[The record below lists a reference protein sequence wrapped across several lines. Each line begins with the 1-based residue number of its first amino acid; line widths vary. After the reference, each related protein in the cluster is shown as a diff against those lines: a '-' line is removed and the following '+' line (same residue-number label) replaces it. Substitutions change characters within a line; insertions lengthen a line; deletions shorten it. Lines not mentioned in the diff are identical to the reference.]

1 MTRGFLF
8 RNGAPGTHTDSYYAA
23 TANEVAPFPELDCD
37 TGCDVCIV
45 GGGFT
50 GLSAALELS
59 ERGLDVVLLEAH
71 RAGWGASGR
80 NGGQAGSGQRR
91 DQGWLERAFGRDDA
105 HRLWDIAQAAKALIR
120 DRVARHGIA
129 CDLKPGIL
137 HVNHKR
143 SFVAE
148 NHAYVEKLR
157 TDYGYADIR
166 AVGDDEAREML
177 GTKLY
182 YGGWLDMGA
191 MHLHP
196 LNFAL
201 GLAEAARAAG
211 ARIFERSPVTA
222 IAAGEPAVV
231 RTAQA
236 WVRARFVILACNG
249 YLDGLSPAV
258 AARVMPIN
266 NFVIATEPL
275 SDARARQIIRDDV
288 AVTDSKFVINYFRLS
303 ADKRLLFGGGETYS
317 YNFPQDIKAF
327 VRPYMLRVYPQLA
340 DARID
345 YGWGGTLGITLKR
358 MPYFA
363 RIEANILT
371 ACGYSGHGVALA
383 TLAGQI
389 LAEAVEGTLG
399 RFDVM
404 ARIPTRAFPGG
415 TRLRYPLLV
424 LAMLWYGLRDRL

>member
-1 MTRGFLF
+1 MARGFLF
-8 RNGAPGTHTDSYYAA
+8 RNDRPGAHPESYYAA
-23 TANEVAPFPELDCD
+23 TANPIEPFPALSGETD
-37 TGCDVCIV
+37 CDVCIV

-50 GLSAALELS
+50 GLSAALEMA

-91 DQGWLERAFGRDDA
+91 DQDWLERAVGREDA
-105 HRLWDIAQAAKALIR
+105 HRLWNIAQEAKALVKERI
-120 DRVARHGIA
+120 ARHQIA

-137 HVNHKR
+137 HVDHKR
-143 SFVAE
+143 GFVSGS
-148 NHAYVEKLR
+148 HAYAEKLQR
-157 TDYGYADIR
+157 EYDYQDIR
-166 AVGDDEAREML
+166 AVGGDEAREML
-177 GTKLY
+177 GSTLY

-191 MHLHP
+191 AHLHP

-201 GLAEAARAAG
+201 GLAGAARAAG
-211 ARIFERSPVTA
+211 ARIFERSPAT
-222 IAAGEPAVV
+222 GFESGDPAFV
-231 RTAQA
+231 RTAGGR
-236 WVRARFVILACNG
+236 VRARFVVLACNG
-249 YLDGLSPAV
+249 YLDELSPRI

-266 NFVIATEPL
+266 NFIIATEPL
-275 SDARARQIIRDDV
+275 GEARARQIIRDDV

-303 ADKRLLFGGGETYS
+303 ADRRLLFGGGETYS
-317 YNFPQDIKAF
+317 YDFPSDIKAF

-363 RIEANILT
+363 RTAPNVLT
-371 ACGYSGHGVALA
+371 ASGYSGHGVALA
-383 TLAGQI
+383 TLAGRI

-399 RFDVM
+399 RFDLM
-404 ARIPTRAFPGG
+404 AGIPARAFPGG
-415 TRLRYPLLV
+415 TRLRTPLLV

>member
-8 RNGAPGTHTDSYYAA
+8 RNGTPGSYPDSYYAA
-23 TANEVAPFPELDCD
+23 TANKVAPFPALEGDAD
-37 TGCDVCIV
+37 CDVCII

-50 GLSAALELS
+50 GLSAALELA

-91 DQGWLERAFGRDDA
+91 DQDWLERAVGREDA
-105 HRLWDIAQAAKALIR
+105 HHLWDIAQQSKALVKE
-120 DRVARHGIA
+120 RVARHAIA

-137 HVNHKR
+137 HVNHKQR
-143 SFVAE
+143 FVADD
-148 NHAYVEKLR
+148 HAYVEKLR
-157 TDYGYADIR
+157 SEYRYDDIR
-166 AVGDDEAREML
+166 AVSDAEARAML
-177 GTKLY
+177 GSTLY
-182 YGGWLDMGA
+182 YGGSLDMGA
-191 MHLHP
+191 AHLHP

-211 ARIFERSPVTA
+211 ARIFERSP
-222 IAAGEPAVV
+222 AADLSAGDPASV
-231 RTAQA
+231 RTAQGR
-236 WVRARFVILACNG
+236 VRARFVILACNG
-249 YLDGLSPAV
+249 YLDGLSPRV

-275 SDARARQIIRDDV
+275 GEDRARQIIRDDV
-288 AVTDSKFVINYFRLS
+288 AVADSKFVINYFRLS
-303 ADKRLLFGGGETYS
+303 ADRRLLFGGGETYS
-317 YNFPQDIKAF
+317 YDFPEDIKAF

-345 YGWGGTLGITLKR
+345 YGWGGTLGITMKR

-363 RIEANILT
+363 RPAPNVLN
-371 ACGYSGHGVALA
+371 ASGYSGHGVALA

-404 ARIPTRAFPGG
+404 TRIPTRAFPGG
-415 TRLRYPLLV
+415 TRLRGPLLV

>member
-8 RNGAPGTHTDSYYAA
+8 RNGTPGSHPDSYYAA
-23 TANEVAPFPELDCD
+23 TANKLAPFPVLEGDAD
-37 TGCDVCIV
+37 CDVCII

-50 GLSAALELS
+50 GLSAALELA
-59 ERGLDVVLLEAH
+59 ERGLRVVLLEAH

-91 DQGWLERAFGRDDA
+91 DQDWLERAAGREDA
-105 HRLWDIAQAAKALIR
+105 RRLWDIAQQAKALLKE
-120 DRVARHGIA
+120 RVARHAIA

-143 SFVAE
+143 GLVVE
-148 NHAYVEKLR
+148 DHAYVEKLR
-157 TDYGYADIR
+157 SEYGYEDIR
-166 AVGDDEAREML
+166 AVSDAEAREML
-177 GTKLY
+177 GSTMY
-182 YGGWLDMGA
+182 FGGSLDMGA
-191 MHLHP
+191 AHLHP

-211 ARIFERSPVTA
+211 ARIFERSP
-222 IAAGEPAVV
+222 AASFKAGDPAAV
-231 RTAQA
+231 RTAQGS
-236 WVRARFVILACNG
+236 VRARFVILACNG
-249 YLDGLSPAV
+249 YLDGLSLRI

-275 SDARARQIIRDDV
+275 GDERARQIIREDV
-288 AVTDSKFVINYFRLS
+288 AVADSKFVINYFRLS
-303 ADKRLLFGGGETYS
+303 ADRRLLFGGGETYS
-317 YNFPQDIKAF
+317 YEFPEDIKAF

-345 YGWGGTLGITLKR
+345 YGWGGTLGITMSR
-358 MPYFA
+358 MPCFA
-363 RIEANILT
+363 RLGPNVLNAS
-371 ACGYSGHGVALA
+371 GYSGHGVALA

-389 LAEAVEGTLG
+389 LAEAVEGTFG

-404 ARIPTRAFPGG
+404 ARIPARAFPGG
-415 TRLRYPLLV
+415 TRLRFPLLV

>member
-8 RNGAPGTHTDSYYAA
+8 RNGVPGAHPDSYYAA
-23 TANEVAPFPELDCD
+23 TANPIEAFPALAGDED
-37 TGCDVCIV
+37 CDVCIV

-50 GLSAALELS
+50 GLSAALELA
-59 ERGLDVVLLEAH
+59 ERGLGVVLLEAH

-91 DQGWLERAFGRDDA
+91 DQNWLERVVGLEDA
-105 HRLWDIAQAAKALIR
+105 RRMWDIAQAAKALIR
-120 DRVARHGIA
+120 DRVGRHDIA
-129 CDLKPGIL
+129 CDLKAGIL

-143 SFVAE
+143 SFVADS
-148 NHAYVEKLR
+148 HAYAEKLR
-157 TDYGYADIR
+157 SDYGYEGIR
-166 AVGDDEAREML
+166 AVSDAEAREML
-177 GTKLY
+177 GSTLY

-191 MHLHP
+191 AHLHP

-201 GLAEAARAAG
+201 GLADAAHAAG
-211 ARIFERSPVTA
+211 ARIFERSPATA
-222 IAAGEPAVV
+222 VEPGDPASV
-231 RTAQA
+231 RTAEGR
-236 WVRARFVILACNG
+236 VRARFVILACNG

-266 NFVIATEPL
+266 NFIIATEPL
-275 SDARARQIIRDDV
+275 GEARARQIIRDDV
-288 AVTDSKFVINYFRLS
+288 AVTDSKFVLNYFRLS
-303 ADKRLLFGGGETYS
+303 ADHRLLFGGGETYS
-317 YNFPQDIKAF
+317 YEFPKDIKAF

-340 DARID
+340 DARIE
-345 YGWGGTLGITLKR
+345 YGWGGTLGITMKR

-363 RIEANILT
+363 RT
-371 ACGYSGHGVALA
+371 APNVLNASGYSGHGVAMA

-389 LAEAVEGTLG
+389 LAETVEGTLG

-404 ARIPTRAFPGG
+404 ARIPARTFPGG
-415 TRLRYPLLV
+415 TRLRFPLLV